1 MCWVVG
7 VNMTSRHT
15 NDPQNNCKR
24 HYRKSLELRLDGDM
38 VRPDVVGWRRD
49 RGRPPDVH
57 EPSSMLK
64 LPPTV
69 GALASPLTAVDH
81 RACASDG

>member
-7 VNMTSRHT
+7 MNMTSRHT

-24 HYRKSLELRLDGDM
+24 HYINLSSSAWTATWS
-38 VRPDVVGWRRD
+38 VRMWSAGAAIASAHPA
-49 RGRPPDVH
+49 VH

-69 GALASPLTAVDH
+69 GALASPLPAVDH
-81 RACASDG
+81 RACVSDG